1 MGSGT
6 GSEPDGGDLSLLS
19 PHMHRAIRE
28 TGGYGGGIFLLAP
41 GERVL
46 RLAVVSGIPMD
57 VASPWSRVQL
67 DVPVPLT
74 RAVNEQRLIWQESGR
89 HDRRGPRVSVPLP
102 YSYAVA
108 HAPIVTGSG
117 DDGSGEAGE
126 EGECWGVLMVLW
138 PGSHPSQL
146 PPHEREPLEAGC
158 RRLGPLLRDVTRR
171 RGRAVRLADEPT
183 ILERPRTRMPEP
195 AHALAAADFAER
207 LPEGACA
214 LELDG
219 RIAFVTERG
228 AALLGVNGAEL
239 LGARLW
245 EAVPWLAD
253 PTYEDRFRAAVISR
267 QPTSFAARRA
277 AGRWLRFDLHPGDRG
292 LSVRM
297 CPTRAPA
304 DEPAEE
310 SAGEFAGEPTAPA
323 EAPDPPPEAPTRV
336 GAIYQVMR
344 LAVTLTEAA
353 GVADVV
359 RLVADQ
365 LLPAFD
371 AQGLILCVTE
381 GDRLRVVGHRGC
393 PPEIAD
399 MLDGTPLA
407 SRTSPT
413 AAAMAGGNPTYYG
426 SPDEMRRRYPHIP
439 DVDREV
445 AGRARTG
452 AAAWAFLPLVTSGR
466 VAGCCVVSY
475 DRPHDFT
482 AEERTLLTSLA
493 GVVAQALE
501 RARLFD
507 ANQRLAR
514 RLQKDLLP
522 RDLPSIPGLDVAA
535 RYLAATKGMEIGG
548 DFYDVI
554 ELDGGA
560 GVTIGDVQGHNVT
573 AAALMGQVRTAVH
586 AAAGTEPSEVL
597 TRTNRLLN
605 DLDPGLFTSCLYIHL
620 DLGRRLATLATAG
633 HPPPLLWLPDGRV
646 GEVEVPPGPVLG
658 VDPRADYP
666 AVEIPLPPGA
676 VLLLFTDGLIERPG
690 VHLDDATAAL
700 AGHFARIAEQAG
712 RRMDEL
718 AETLLRSH
726 ETGQT
731 GSGRGDDIA
740 LLLLSPTP

>member
-6 GSEPDGGDLSLLS
+6 GSEPDDGDLSLLS

-28 TGGYGGGIFLLAP
+28 TGGYGGGVFLLAP

-74 RAVNEQRLIWQESGR
+74 RAVNERRLIWQESGR

-108 HAPIVTGSG
+108 HAPILTDNGA
-117 DDGSGEAGE
+117 DGEDGED
-126 EGECWGVLMVLW
+126 GECWGVLMVLW

-158 RRLGPLLRDVTRR
+158 RRLGPLLRDAAR
-171 RGRAVRLADEPT
+171 RGRPVRLAEEPT
-183 ILERPRTRMPEP
+183 VLERPRTRMPEP

-207 LPEGACA
+207 LPEGAVA

-219 RIAFVTERG
+219 RVAFVTERG
-228 AALLGVNGAEL
+228 AALLGANGAEL

-253 PTYEDRFRAAVISR
+253 ATYEDRFRAAVISR
-267 QPTSFAARRA
+267 QPTSFTARRA
-277 AGRWLRFDLHPGDRG
+277 PGHWLRFDLHPGDRG

-297 CPTRAPA
+297 CPARAPA
-304 DEPAEE
+304 EEPTGSAEAAGTVSE
-310 SAGEFAGEPTAPA
+310 SA
-323 EAPDPPPEAPTRV
+323 EAAPEAPTRV

-381 GDRLRVVGHRGC
+381 GDRLRLVGHRGC

-399 MLDGTPLA
+399 LLDGTPLA

-413 AAAMAGGNPTYYG
+413 TAAMAGGTPTFYG

-452 AAAWAFLPLVTSGR
+452 AAAWSFLPLVTSGR
-466 VAGCCVVSY
+466 VAGCCVVTY

-560 GVTIGDVQGHNVT
+560 GATIGDVQGHNVT

-605 DLDPGLFTSCLYIHL
+605 DLDPGLFTSCLYVHL
-620 DLGRRLATLATAG
+620 DLGRRRARLATAG
-633 HPPPLLWLPDGRV
+633 HPPPLLWLPDGRI

-666 AVEIPLPPGA
+666 AVEIELPPGA

-690 VHLDDATAAL
+690 QHLDDSTAAL
-700 AGHFARIAEQAG
+700 AGHFARIAEQPE
-712 RRMDEL
+712 RSMDEL

-726 ETGQT
+726 QTGQT
-731 GSGRGDDIA
+731 GDGRGDDIA
-740 LLLLSPTP
+740 LLLLSPRG

>member
-1 MGSGT
+1 MGCGT
-6 GSEPDGGDLSLLS
+6 GSEPDDDLALLS
-19 PHMHRAIRE
+19 PHLHRVIRE
-28 TGGYGGGIFLLAP
+28 AGGYGGGVFLLAP

-46 RLAVVSGIPMD
+46 RLSVVCGIPMD
-57 VASPWSRVQL
+57 VAGPWSRVGL

-74 RAVNEQRLIWQESGR
+74 RAVNERRLVWQESGR

-108 HAPIVTGSG
+108 HAPIRTDG
-117 DDGSGEAGE
+117 DE
-126 EGECWGVLMVLW
+126 ECWGVLMVLW
-138 PGSHPSQL
+138 PGSHPTQL
-146 PPHEREPLEAGC
+146 APHEREPMEAGC
-158 RRLGPLLRDVTRR
+158 RRLGPLLRDAAR
-171 RGRAVRLADEPT
+171 RGRPVRLPEEPT

-195 AHALAAADFAER
+195 EQALAAADFAER

-214 LELDG
+214 LALDG
-219 RIAFVTERG
+219 RVAFVTERG

-245 EAVPWLAD
+245 ETVPWLAD
-253 PTYEDRFRAAVISR
+253 PSYEDRFRSAVISR
-267 QPTSFAARRA
+267 QPTSFTAQRTT
-277 AGRWLRFDLHPGDRG
+277 GSWFRFELNPGDHGVSLR
-292 LSVRM
+292 LS
-297 CPTRAPA
+297 PTRAP
-304 DEPAEE
+304 DEE
-310 SAGEFAGEPTAPA
+310 
-323 EAPDPPPEAPTRV
+323 PPPRQDKRPPAGPTRV

-381 GDRLRVVGHRGC
+381 GDRLRLVGHRGC
-393 PPEIAD
+393 PPEIAER
-399 MLDGTPLA
+399 LDGTPLT

-413 AAAMAGGNPTYYG
+413 TAAMSEGTPVFYASTE
-426 SPDEMRRRYPHIP
+426 EMRRRFPHIP
-439 DVDREV
+439 DASEEV
-445 AGRARTG
+445 AGPGRA
-452 AAAWAFLPLVTSGR
+452 ASASWAFLPLVTSGR
-466 VAGCCVVSY
+466 VAGCCVISY

-493 GVVAQALE
+493 GVIGQALE

-554 ELDGGA
+554 ELEGGA
-560 GVTIGDVQGHNVT
+560 GATIGDVQGHNVT

-586 AAAGTEPSEVL
+586 AAAGTAPSEVL

-620 DLGRRLATLATAG
+620 DLREGLARLATAG
-633 HPPPLLWLPDGRV
+633 HPPPLLRMPDGRV
-646 GEVEVPPGPVLG
+646 TEVDVPPGPVLG

-666 AVEIPLPPGA
+666 AVDIPLPPGA

-700 AGHFARIAEQAG
+700 AGHFGRIAEQPE
-712 RRMDEL
+712 RSMDEL

-726 ETGQT
+726 QAG
-731 GSGRGDDIA
+731 GRGDDIA
-740 LLLLSPTP
+740 LLLLSPYG

>member
-1 MGSGT
+1 MGCGT
-6 GSEPDGGDLSLLS
+6 GSGSGPDDDLSLLS
-19 PHMHRAIRE
+19 PHLHRVIRE
-28 TGGYGGGIFLLAP
+28 AGGYGGGVFLLAP
-41 GERVL
+41 GEHVL
-46 RLAVVSGIPMD
+46 RLAVVCGIPMD
-57 VASPWSRVQL
+57 VAGPWSRVGL

-74 RAVNEQRLIWQESGR
+74 RAVNERRLVWQESGR

-108 HAPIVTGSG
+108 HAPITTTDGTAGSE
-117 DDGSGEAGE
+117 EAE
-126 EGECWGVLMVLW
+126 EECWGVLMVLW

-146 PPHEREPLEAGC
+146 APHEREPLEAGC
-158 RRLGPLLRDVTRR
+158 RRLGPLLRDAAR
-171 RGRAVRLADEPT
+171 RGCPVRLPEEPT
-183 ILERPRTRMPEP
+183 IIERPRTRMPEP
-195 AHALAAADFAER
+195 EQALAATDFAER

-214 LELDG
+214 LALDG
-219 RIAFVTERG
+219 RVAFVTERG
-228 AALLGVNGAEL
+228 AALLGANGAEL

-253 PTYEDRFRAAVISR
+253 PSYEDRFRSAVISR
-267 QPTSFAARRA
+267 QPTSFTARRA
-277 AGRWLRFDLHPGDRG
+277 TGHWLRFELHPGDRG
-292 LSVRM
+292 VSLRLS
-297 CPTRAPA
+297 PARAPA
-304 DEPAEE
+304 EEPPEPR
-310 SAGEFAGEPTAPA
+310 GEPPPA
-323 EAPDPPPEAPTRV
+323 GPTRV

-393 PPEIAD
+393 PPEIANR
-399 MLDGTPLA
+399 LDGTPLT

-413 AAAMAGGNPTYYG
+413 AAAMSEGVPTYYA
-426 SPDEMRRRYPHIP
+426 SPDEMRRRFPHIP
-439 DVDREV
+439 DAQEEV
-445 AGRARTG
+445 AGPGRAK
-452 AAAWAFLPLVTSGR
+452 AASAAWAFLPLVTSGR
-466 VAGCCVVSY
+466 VAGCAVIFY

-560 GVTIGDVQGHNVT
+560 GATIGDVQGHNVT

-586 AAAGTEPSEVL
+586 AAAGTAPSEVL

-605 DLDPGLFTSCLYIHL
+605 DLDPGLFTSCLYVHL
-620 DLGRRLATLATAG
+620 DLRRRLARLATAG
-633 HPPPLLWLPDGRV
+633 HPPPLLRMPDGRIT
-646 GEVEVPPGPVLG
+646 EVDVPPGPVLG

-700 AGHFARIAEQAG
+700 AGHFGRIAEQPE
-712 RRMDEL
+712 RSMDEL

-726 ETGQT
+726 QT
-731 GSGRGDDIA
+731 GGRGDDIA
-740 LLLLSPTP
+740 LLLLSPRG